1 MIAATQSTTALS
13 NPTSIDKYIMRKEQV
28 RYHLMN
34 NDLLSTLS
42 LSIEENIKYIQYYQE
57 LFNCLIPIHTFQ
69 PKKLEEPEIPKIQ
82 IEKTDTNE
90 IKKMIRK
97 LNIETQSFSCNHL
110 AFDRK
115 YDSFEADIGK
125 VYLMQEKKD
134 VDELINRFIH
144 IIMNIEDKDRRNKN
158 AYKLSQEITLS
169 DIKKINDKI
178 IAINNKL
185 IEIESFFKSLKCH
198 KCEHIMKKYLIV
210 KETIEE
216 MRQELKEERELTE
229 ALNSEVAEDKYSVD
243 TFMKKHYPSIERVLL
258 KDVCN
263 KYKEVYG
270 IHKTLTQMKD
280 ELEPLGFKI
289 TCCKRIYYV
298 TRI

>member
-158 AYKLSQEITLS
+158 AYKLSQEITL
-169 DIKKINDKI
+169 
-178 IAINNKL
+178 
-185 IEIESFFKSLKCH
+185 
-198 KCEHIMKKYLIV
+198 
-210 KETIEE
+210 
-216 MRQELKEERELTE
+216 
-229 ALNSEVAEDKYSVD
+229 
-243 TFMKKHYPSIERVLL
+243 
-258 KDVCN
+258 
-263 KYKEVYG
+263 
-270 IHKTLTQMKD
+270 
-280 ELEPLGFKI
+280 
-289 TCCKRIYYV
+289 
-298 TRI
+298 